1 MAGNPG
7 WTVKMWGVLIL
18 ALTWFLIFMM
28 LISAGISSGNGS
40 SSGLGDFI
48 FKIYSVFTAFS
59 LAHFLGFSLIA
70 LGWSMENSET
80 ATKIEVKNTFDKRRK
95 LVIETPESENLA
107 GTVGEKGMPPYY
119 QINQEEDLVVNLPP
133 PRK

>member
-1 MAGNPG
+1 MAGIPG

-40 SSGLGDFI
+40 SSGPGDLI
-48 FKIYSVFTAFS
+48 GSIYSALTAFS
-59 LAHFLGFSLIA
+59 LIHVVGFSLIA
-70 LGWSMENSET
+70 LGWSMENSES

-107 GTVGEKGMPPYY
+107 GNVAEKGMTPYY

-133 PRK
+133 PRD